1 MKSEVNS
8 LQKCLDRIHLQCQ
21 GGAGCILTGR
31 RLEYRLIV
39 LGPLPEPSNWHIWG
53 SSIFEA
59 PPFCKKGLEILF
71 ERYFEAQCSYYSSYN
86 RYTNWLAP
94 EVSLRVSIGRRISG
108 DWAAFWDRAFSPNDH
123 WSSLWGQ
130 NCGIPYFKSWKIG
143 FRVVQSSE
151 VSREGSQ

>member
-39 LGPLPEPSNWHIWG
+39 LGPLPEPSNWHICG

-59 PPFCKKGLEILF
+59 PPFFFKKGSRNILWKIFWSPVLLLQLLQQVHELARSRSILE
-71 ERYFEAQCSYYSSYN
+71 
-86 RYTNWLAP
+86 
-94 EVSLRVSIGRRISG
+94 
-108 DWAAFWDRAFSPNDH
+108 SPNWPSNIRWLGRILRQGVFPKWPLVFPLGPKLRH
-123 WSSLWGQ
+123 TLFQ
-130 NCGIPYFKSWKIG
+130 ELENRF
-143 FRVVQSSE
+143 
-151 VSREGSQ
+151 